1 MIIKKEIPILKFFLL
16 GLEYIGFISHD
27 NNIFFNLTSKPLYVS
42 SEFGSFVLEPSSR
55 YCDGD
60 VIELPPEKENFI
72 YIVEQEVFEA
82 SQREDLCT
90 SVKLDFGG
98 YNIRHQGLILIPI
111 KE

>member
-42 SEFGSFVLEPSSR
+42 SEFGNFVLEPSR

-60 VIELPPEKENFI
+60 V
-72 YIVEQEVFEA
+72 
-82 SQREDLCT
+82 
-90 SVKLDFGG
+90 KLDFGG
-98 YNIRHQGLILIPI
+98 YSICHQGLIIQPV
-111 KE
+111 KELEK

>member
-1 MIIKKEIPILKFFLL
+1 MIIKKEIPFLKFFLL

-42 SEFGSFVLEPSSR
+42 SEFGNFVLEPSSR

-72 YIVEQEVFEA
+72 YIVQQEVFEA

-98 YNIRHQGLILIPI
+98 YNIRHQGLILIPM

>member
-42 SEFGSFVLEPSSR
+42 SEFGSFVLEPSR

-60 VIELPPEKENFI
+60 VKELPPEKENFI
-72 YIVEQEVFEA
+72 YIVEQEVFEV
-82 SQREDLCT
+82 SHREDLCT

-98 YNIRHQGLILIPI
+98 YSICHQGLILSPI